1 VETAKMIRRMYLTKI
16 SQETKLK
23 TLRMDALIARLAVKN
38 DGFVVTV
45 DVDDFELI
53 KKVLPDLQI
62 ISASKFF
69 GE

>member
-1 VETAKMIRRMYLTKI
+1 MIRRMYLTKI

-38 DGFVVTV
+38 DRFVVTV
-45 DVDDFELI
+45 DFDDFELI
-53 KKVLPDLQI
+53 KKVVPDLQI
-62 ISASKFF
+62 ISARKFF